1 MRNWED
7 FDHAPDYS
15 VWGANNLA
23 LPLMGFVLGVSFLA
37 HQKNLRSVT
46 LPGLAFLI
54 SAWEIEMQ
62 VRDRRREAPGVD

>member
-7 FDHAPDYS
+7 FDHAPDYR

-23 LPLMGFVLGVSFLA
+23 LPLIGFVLGVSFLA
-37 HQKNLRSVT
+37 HSRNLRSVT
-46 LPGLAFLI
+46 LPGLVFLI

-62 VRDRRREAPGVD
+62 NSNRKRETGE